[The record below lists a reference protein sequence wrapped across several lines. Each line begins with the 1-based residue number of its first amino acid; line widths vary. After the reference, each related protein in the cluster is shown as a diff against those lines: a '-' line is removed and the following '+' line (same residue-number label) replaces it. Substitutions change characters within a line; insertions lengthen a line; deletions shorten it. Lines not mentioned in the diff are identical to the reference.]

1 MSTMNFINQLPV
13 NTWNHLKVNQGILE
27 LNIPK
32 TILNFKEDSEKAHI
46 NSDFLPSKDEY
57 EEMNLKFKE
66 VFPEN
71 NVVTTLDTNISVD
84 ELMNSKNYYFIGEK
98 KRYEEPLTISYQF
111 DYNQPYLMK
120 ENYIYAKEGSQV
132 TILLYYHSKDS
143 TSATLGLQTYIY
155 VEKNATVNLHI
166 VQLLN
171 DDSSHFEYLRGYTE
185 EDANLN
191 ITQVELGA
199 KQSYIG
205 SEVIVANDNSSYV
218 NDVIYLGTKTQT
230 LDMNYIA
237 RIYGKN
243 SMSKIKGI
251 GSLDEES
258 EKVFRATID
267 FIKGCTNSSGE
278 ESEETLLLSSN
289 VKNKSVPIILCGED
303 HVSGAHAA
311 TIGRL
316 NENQLFYLMTKGL
329 SLLESKQLLILSRFK
344 EIYRNIPDSKIREE
358 IENYIRRS
366 VYYESNQPN

>member
-1 MSTMNFINQLPV
+1 MSTMNFVNQLPV

-32 TILNFKEDSEKAHI
+32 TIPYYKEDNEKVQI
-46 NSDFLPSKDEY
+46 NSNFLPSKDEY
-57 EEMNLKFKE
+57 EEMNQKFKE

-71 NVVTTLDTNISVD
+71 NVVTTLDHNISVD
-84 ELMNSKNYYFIGEK
+84 EMMNSKNYYFIGEK
-98 KRYEEPLTISYQF
+98 KRYEEPLTLSYQF
-111 DYNQPYLMK
+111 NYNQPYLMK

-243 SMSKIKGI
+243 SITKIKGI

-267 FIKGCTNSSGE
+267 FIKGCTNASGE

-344 EIYRNIPDSKIREE
+344 ESYRNIPDAKIREE

-366 VYYESNQPN
+366 IYYESN

>member
-1 MSTMNFINQLPV
+1 MSTMNFVNQLPV

-71 NVVTTLDTNISVD
+71 NVVTTLDHNISVD
-84 ELMNSKNYYFIGEK
+84 EMMNSKNYYFIGEK
-98 KRYEEPLTISYQF
+98 KRYEEPLTLSYQF
-111 DYNQPYLMK
+111 NYNQPYLMK

-243 SMSKIKGI
+243 SITKIKGI